1 MNILDIIGPIMIGPS
16 SSHTA
21 GAARI
26 GRIARQLLG
35 EEVVFC
41 DIAFHGSF
49 AKTYRGHGTDRAVVG
64 GLMGFSVDDERL
76 RDSLSLAEAAGMKV
90 SLRTIRLADAHPN
103 TALINLTGQSGKT
116 LTLEACSTGGGRILV
131 ERINGLE
138 ADFSGDMPTLIVRY
152 RDFPGMIAFVARTLA
167 GEQINIATMR
177 VFREKEGGQAMMV
190 MELDGMPADL
200 TLSQLREGQK
210 IDEVT
215 LIDRVD

>member
-1 MNILDIIGPIMIGPS
+1 
-16 SSHTA
+16 
-21 GAARI
+21 
-26 GRIARQLLG
+26 
-35 EEVVFC
+35 
-41 DIAFHGSF
+41 
-49 AKTYRGHGTDRAVVG
+49 
-64 GLMGFSVDDERL
+64 
-76 RDSLSLAEAAGMKV
+76 MKV